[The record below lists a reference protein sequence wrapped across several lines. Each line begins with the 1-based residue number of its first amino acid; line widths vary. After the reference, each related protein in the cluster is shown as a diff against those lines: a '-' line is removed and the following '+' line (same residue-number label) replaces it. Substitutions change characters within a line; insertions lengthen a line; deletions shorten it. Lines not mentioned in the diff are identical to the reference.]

1 MVKNIS
7 LILRALVAVIAVGAF
22 AVASGVLA
30 GPAQAAKPPHVT
42 LRVSAH
48 TITTKGSVTFAAST
62 SHPVPGEEV
71 VLFGKRTGNWHVWY
85 AFPHHRGG
93 RIGVRDI
100 AAGTVRLRAV
110 VIAQGQVLDVSNVVV
125 LHVHKPAPVKPPVKP
140 VHQAAQVSHS
150 CTQTSTGSCIRGGEF
165 CPQASYGHTGYDA
178 GGRAW
183 TCTGDRTH
191 PHWE

>member
-7 LILRALVAVIAVGAF
+7 LILRALVAVIAVSGF
-22 AVASGVLA
+22 AVGSGVLA

-48 TITTKGSVTFAAST
+48 TITTKGAVTFAAST
-62 SHPVPGEEV
+62 AHAVPGEEV
-71 VLFGKRTGNWHVWY
+71 VLQTRGGSGWKTWH
-85 AFPHHRGG
+85 AFAHHRGG
-93 RIGVRDI
+93 HLRIGRFSS
-100 AAGTVRLRAV
+100 GTYRVRAV
-110 VIAQGQVLDVSNVVV
+110 VEVPGQVLDVSNVVV
-125 LHVHKPAPVKPPVKP
+125 LHVHAPAPVKP
-140 VHQAAQVSHS
+140 VHHVTQASHS
-150 CTQTSTGSCIRGGEF
+150 CTRTSTGSCIRGGEF